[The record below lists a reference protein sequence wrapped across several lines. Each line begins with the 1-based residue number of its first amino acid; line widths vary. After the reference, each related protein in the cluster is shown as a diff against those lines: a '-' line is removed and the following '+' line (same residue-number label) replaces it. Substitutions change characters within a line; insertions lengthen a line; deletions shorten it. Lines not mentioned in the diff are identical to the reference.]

1 MVSVIRKFKEFQR
14 FLHVDLWK
22 VKIKSLPKGKAFLYR
37 QLRILMITFSEF
49 EKDKCA
55 EKASALTYFSL
66 LSIVPVVAMA
76 YGISTAFGME
86 DYLMDELSLY
96 FSGQGEVLEK
106 VIEYSK
112 KMLST
117 ASGGLISGISL
128 VFLIYAV
135 VRLLNNIEVA
145 FNDIWATEKGRSLKR
160 KLTDY
165 MSVIFLGPIILILS
179 GTVTV
184 FITSQIESFTQSMD
198 ILGFVKPGILF
209 LIRLIPYTLVWF
221 LLFLV
226 YIVFPN
232 APVKIRAAL
241 IAGIIAGSSYQL
253 LQLGWIEG
261 QVFLSKYNAIY
272 GTFAALPLFLIWLQL
287 SWMILL
293 FGAELAFAIQNVTSW
308 SYDNEHLQINLRT
321 RRKLTL
327 LIMKHIITDF
337 VKTEAP
343 VSFNKVTSDLVI
355 PHRFVREVYNDLE
368 KAGLIVRVKNDE
380 EEQYVPGMDINKI
393 DIATVISKLEE
404 MGLDNLPQ
412 QHQNKEFGVI
422 DRTISSLSE
431 VIRNAPAN
439 KLLKEL

>member
-1 MVSVIRKFKEFQR
+1 VINKFKELQK
-14 FLHVDLWK
+14 FLHEDLWK
-22 VKIKSLPKGKAFLYR
+22 VKVTSLPRSKAFLYR

-49 EKDKCA
+49 EKDKCS

-66 LSIVPVVAMA
+66 LSVVPVVAMA

-86 DYLMDELSLY
+86 QYLMEELSLY
-96 FSGQGEVLEK
+96 LSGQGEVLDY
-106 VIEYSK
+106 IMTFSN

-117 ASGGLISGISL
+117 ANGGLISGISL

-135 VRLLNNIEVA
+135 ARLLNNIEVA

-165 MSVIFLGPIILILS
+165 MSVIFLGPLILILS

-184 FITSQIESFTQSMD
+184 FITSQMESFTQSLD

-232 APVKIRAAL
+232 APVKVKAAL
-241 IAGIIAGSSYQL
+241 LAGIIAGSFYQL

-293 FGAELAFAIQNVTSW
+293 FGAELAFAIQNVTTW
-308 SYDNEHLQINLRT
+308 AYDNEDLNINLRT

-327 LIMKHIITDF
+327 LIMKHVIKDF
-337 VKTEAP
+337 EKWEGP
-343 VSFNKVTSDLVI
+343 VSFNKLTTDLVI
-355 PHRFVREVYNDLE
+355 PHRFVREAVSDLE
-368 KAGLIVRVKNDE
+368 NAGLIIRVKNDD
-380 EEQYVPGMDINKI
+380 EEQYVPGLDINKI
-393 DIATVISKLEE
+393 DIATVITKLED
-404 MGLDNLPQ
+404 MGLNNLPQ
-412 QHQNKEFGVI
+412 QHQNKEFAAI
-422 DRTISSLSE
+422 DRTISDISDA
-431 VIRNAPAN
+431 IRKTPAN

>member
-1 MVSVIRKFKEFQR
+1 MINKLKELQK
-14 FLHVDLWK
+14 FLHEDLWK
-22 VKIKSLPKGKAFLYR
+22 IKVSSLPRGKAFLYR
-37 QLRILMITFSEF
+37 QLRILIITFSEF
-49 EKDKCA
+49 EKDKCS

-66 LSIVPVVAMA
+66 LSVVPVVAMA

-86 DYLMDELSLY
+86 EYLMDELALY
-96 FSGQGEVLEK
+96 LSGQGEVLDY
-106 VIEYSK
+106 IMTFSN

-184 FITSQIESFTQSMD
+184 FVTSQMESFTQNMD
-198 ILGFVKPGILF
+198 ILNFVKPGILF
-209 LIRLIPYTLVWF
+209 LIRLIPYSLVWF

-232 APVKIRAAL
+232 APVKIKAAL
-241 IAGIIAGSSYQL
+241 LAGIIAGSFYQL

-293 FGAELAFAIQNVTSW
+293 FGAELAFAIQNVTTW
-308 SYDNEHLQINLRT
+308 AYDNEDLNINLRT

-327 LIMKHIITDF
+327 LIMKHVIHDF
-337 VKTEAP
+337 DRKEGP
-343 VSFNKVTSDLVI
+343 VSFDKLTTDLVI
-355 PHRFVREVYNDLE
+355 PHRFVRETVNDLE
-368 KAGLIVRVKNDE
+368 KAGLLVRVKNDDE
-380 EEQYVPGMDINKI
+380 ELYVPGMDINKI
-393 DIATVISKLEE
+393 DIAMVISKLEK

-412 QHQNKEFGVI
+412 QHQNKEFAAI
-422 DRTISSLSE
+422 DRTITAISE
-431 VIRNAPAN
+431 AIQKAPAN

>member
-1 MVSVIRKFKEFQR
+1 MINKFKELQR
-14 FLHVDLWK
+14 FLHEDLWK
-22 VKIKSLPKGKAFLYR
+22 VKVTSLPRGKAFLYR

-49 EKDKCA
+49 QKDKCS
-55 EKASALTYFSL
+55 EKASALTYFTM

-86 DYLMDELSLY
+86 DYLKSELRTFLA
-96 FSGQGEVLEK
+96 GQPEEVVNNILEW
-106 VIEYSK
+106 STN
-112 KMLST
+112 MLSG
-117 ASGGLISGISL
+117 ASGGLISGISS

-135 VRLLNNIEVA
+135 ARLLNEIEVA
-145 FNDIWATEKGRSLKR
+145 FNDIWGTEKGRSLKR

-165 MSVIFLGPIILILS
+165 MSVIFLGPLILILS

-184 FITSQIESFTQSMD
+184 FITSQMEIFTQSLD
-198 ILGFVKPGILF
+198 FLGFVKPGILF

-232 APVKIRAAL
+232 APVKIKAAL
-241 IAGIIAGSSYQL
+241 LAGIIAGSFYQL

-293 FGAELAFAIQNVTSW
+293 FGAELAFAIQNVTTW
-308 SYDNEHLQINLRT
+308 AYDNEDLNINLRT

-327 LIMKHIITDF
+327 LIMKHVIKDF
-337 VKTEAP
+337 EKWEGP
-343 VSFNKVTSDLVI
+343 VSFSKLTTDLVI
-355 PHRFVREVYNDLE
+355 PHRFVREAVSDLE
-368 KAGLIVRVKNDE
+368 NAGLIIRVKNDD

-393 DIATVISKLEE
+393 DIATVINKLED
-404 MGLDNLPQ
+404 MGLNNLPQ
-412 QHQNKEFGVI
+412 QHQNKEFAAI
-422 DRTISSLSE
+422 DRTISSISE
-431 VIRNAPAN
+431 TIRKAPAN

>member
-1 MVSVIRKFKEFQR
+1 MINKLKELQK
-14 FLHVDLWK
+14 FLHEDLWK
-22 VKIKSLPKGKAFLYR
+22 IKVSSLPRGKAFLYR
-37 QLRILMITFSEF
+37 QLRILIITFSEF
-49 EKDKCA
+49 EKDKCS

-66 LSIVPVVAMA
+66 LSVVPVVAMA

-86 DYLMDELSLY
+86 EYLMDELALY
-96 FSGQGEVLEK
+96 LSGQGEVLDY
-106 VIEYSK
+106 IMTFSN

-184 FITSQIESFTQSMD
+184 FVTSQMESFTQNMN
-198 ILGFVKPGILF
+198 ILNFVKPGILF
-209 LIRLIPYTLVWF
+209 LIRLIPYSLVWF

-232 APVKIRAAL
+232 APVKIKAAL
-241 IAGIIAGSSYQL
+241 LAGIIAGSFYQL

-293 FGAELAFAIQNVTSW
+293 FGAELAFAIQNVTTW
-308 SYDNEHLQINLRT
+308 AYDNEDLNINLRT

-327 LIMKHIITDF
+327 LIMKHVIHDF
-337 VKTEAP
+337 DRKEGP
-343 VSFNKVTSDLVI
+343 VSFDKLTTDLVI
-355 PHRFVREVYNDLE
+355 PHRFVRETVNDLE
-368 KAGLIVRVKNDE
+368 KAGLLVRVKNDDE
-380 EEQYVPGMDINKI
+380 ELYVPGMDINKI
-393 DIATVISKLEE
+393 DIAMVISKLEI

-412 QHQNKEFGVI
+412 QHQNKEFAAI
-422 DRTISSLSE
+422 DRTITAISE
-431 VIRNAPAN
+431 AIQKAPAN

>member
-1 MVSVIRKFKEFQR
+1 MINKFKELQK
-14 FLHVDLWK
+14 FLQVDLWK
-22 VKIKSLPKGKAFLYR
+22 VKVNSLPRGKAFLYR

-49 EKDKCA
+49 EKDKCS

-66 LSIVPVVAMA
+66 LSVVPVVAMA

-86 DYLMDELSLY
+86 EYLMEELSLY
-96 FSGQGEVLEK
+96 LSGQGEVLDY
-106 VIEYSK
+106 IMTFSN

-165 MSVIFLGPIILILS
+165 MSVIFLGPLILILS

-184 FITSQIESFTQSMD
+184 FVTSQIESFTENMD
-198 ILGFVKPGILF
+198 ILNFVKPGILF

-232 APVKIRAAL
+232 APVKIKAAL
-241 IAGIIAGSSYQL
+241 LAGIIAGSSYQL

-293 FGAELAFAIQNVTSW
+293 FGAELAFAIQNVTTW
-308 SYDNEHLQINLRT
+308 AYDNEDLKINLRT

-327 LIMKHIITDF
+327 LIMKHVIKDF
-337 VKTEAP
+337 EKSEGP
-343 VSFNKVTSDLVI
+343 VAFNKLTRDLVI
-355 PHRFVREVYNDLE
+355 PHRFVREAVNDLE
-368 KAGLIVRVKNDE
+368 NAGLLVRVKNDDE
-380 EEQYVPGMDINKI
+380 ELYVPGMDINKI
-393 DIATVISKLEE
+393 DIATVISKLED

-412 QHQNKEFGVI
+412 QHQNKEFAAI
-422 DRTISSLSE
+422 DRTITAISE
-431 VIRNAPAN
+431 AIQKAPAN

>member
-1 MVSVIRKFKEFQR
+1 MFNKITEFRKFLQ
-14 FLHVDLWK
+14 VDLWK

-49 EKDKCA
+49 EKDKCP
-55 EKASALTYFSL
+55 EKASALTYFTM

-76 YGISTAFGME
+76 YGISTAFGLE
-86 DYLMDELSLY
+86 DYLKSELRAFLA
-96 FSGQGEVLEK
+96 GQPEEVVNNILEW
-106 VIEYSK
+106 STN
-112 KMLST
+112 MLSG
-117 ASGGLISGISL
+117 ASGGLISGISS

-135 VRLLNNIEVA
+135 ARLLNEIEGS

-165 MSVIFLGPIILILS
+165 MSVIFLGPLILILS

-184 FITSQIESFTQSMD
+184 YITSQMESFTESLEF
-198 ILGFVKPGILF
+198 LGFLKPAILF
-209 LIRLIPYTLVWF
+209 FIRLIPYTLVWF

-232 APVKIRAAL
+232 APVKVKAAL
-241 IAGIIAGSSYQL
+241 LAGIIAGSGYQL

-261 QVFLSKYNAIY
+261 QVFLSRYNAIY

-308 SYDNEHLQINLRT
+308 SYDNEQLQINLRT
-321 RRKLTL
+321 RRELTL
-327 LIMKHIITDF
+327 LVLKKIVMHFK
-337 VKTEAP
+337 KEASP
-343 VSFNKVTSDLVI
+343 ISFDKLTMEVI
-355 PHRFVREVYNDLE
+355 VPHRFVREVVNELE
-368 KAGLIVRVKNDE
+368 KSGLIVRVKNDDE
-380 EEQYVPGMDINKI
+380 ELYVPGMDIN
-393 DIATVISKLEE
+393 DMDVATVITRLEN

-412 QHQNKEFGVI
+412 QQQNKEFA
-422 DRTISSLSE
+422 TIHATMESVSE
-431 VIRNAPAN
+431 AIRKAPAN
-439 KLLKEL
+439 KLLKDL

>member
-1 MVSVIRKFKEFQR
+1 
-14 FLHVDLWK
+14 
-22 VKIKSLPKGKAFLYR
+22 
-37 QLRILMITFSEF
+37 MITFSEF

-106 VIEYSK
+106 IIEYSK
-112 KMLST
+112 KMLSE

-165 MSVIFLGPIILILS
+165 MSVIFLGPLILILS

-184 FITSQIESFTQSMD
+184 FITSQIESFTQSID

-241 IAGIIAGSSYQL
+241 IAGIIAGSFYQL

-293 FGAELAFAIQNVTSW
+293 FGAELTFAIQNVTSW

-422 DRTISSLSE
+422 DRSISSLSE
-431 VIRNAPAN
+431 AIRNAPAN

>member
-1 MVSVIRKFKEFQR
+1 VINKFKELQK
-14 FLHVDLWK
+14 FLHEDLWK
-22 VKIKSLPKGKAFLYR
+22 VKVTSLPRSKAFLYR

-55 EKASALTYFSL
+55 EKASALTYFTL
-66 LSIVPVVAMA
+66 LSVVPVVAMA

-86 DYLMDELSLY
+86 EYLMDELSLY
-96 FSGQGEVLEK
+96 FSGQGEVLK
-106 VIEYSK
+106 KIIEYSK
-112 KMLST
+112 NMLSE

-135 VRLLNNIEVA
+135 ARLLNNIEVA

-179 GTVTV
+179 GTATV
-184 FITSQIESFTQSMD
+184 FVTSQMESFTQNMD
-198 ILGFVKPGILF
+198 ILNFVKPGILF
-209 LIRLIPYTLVWF
+209 LIRLIPYSLVWF

-232 APVKIRAAL
+232 APVKIKAAL
-241 IAGIIAGSSYQL
+241 LAGIIAGSFYQL
-253 LQLGWIEG
+253 LQLGWLEG
-261 QVFLSKYNAIY
+261 QVFLSKYNIIY

-293 FGAELAFAIQNVTSW
+293 FGAELAFAIQNVTTW
-308 SYDNEHLQINLRT
+308 AYDNEDLNINLRT

-327 LIMKHIITDF
+327 LIMKHVIKDF
-337 VKTEAP
+337 EKWEGP
-343 VSFNKVTSDLVI
+343 VSFNKLTTDLVI
-355 PHRFVREVYNDLE
+355 PHRFVREAVSDLE
-368 KAGLIVRVKNDE
+368 NAGLIIRVKNDD
-380 EEQYVPGMDINKI
+380 EEQYVPGLDINKI
-393 DIATVISKLEE
+393 DIATVITKLED
-404 MGLDNLPQ
+404 MGLNNLPQ
-412 QHQNKEFGVI
+412 QHQNKEFAAI
-422 DRTISSLSE
+422 DRTISDISDA
-431 VIRNAPAN
+431 IRKTPAN